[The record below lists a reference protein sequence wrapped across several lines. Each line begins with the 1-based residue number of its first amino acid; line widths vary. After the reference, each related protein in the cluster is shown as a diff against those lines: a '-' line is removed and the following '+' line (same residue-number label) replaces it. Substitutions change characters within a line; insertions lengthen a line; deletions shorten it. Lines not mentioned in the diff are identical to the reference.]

1 MPNSHRRRG
10 RSVSRESRH
19 HRRDVRS
26 RSRESRSRG
35 RISRSRGRESHNSRL
50 DLQGNRIPRQPDIA
64 SNSLLTQQMQ
74 QILDR
79 LTSLEEDR
87 RVSRAASLRQPSN
100 QQQQLVEETATTARD
115 GAGFRDSAAPSSPGR
130 SVSAAADRDA
140 TVTDRLIDAIRSI
153 NTTVRSNQAYF
164 ISNFDPSVNDIDT
177 WCEEVDRAK
186 VSNNW
191 TDNECLSRIGNC
203 LKGDSKTWLNE
214 WVTSDRTWSNFIREF
229 KPLCPRK
236 PDVANILYEVMS
248 TNSDRYPT
256 YADYARRSLLRL
268 RIVKGLSDEL
278 ISAIVIRG
286 VMDPQIR
293 AAATNAKLMPN
304 ELVEYLSIYVK
315 SNLNSKKYTNPSNN
329 DRSFKSTLETS
340 QRKRKFEDGTCFLCG
355 KYGHKSSNCHKRQ
368 AANSSNNSN
377 GNVQRNYPV
386 SSSSADSNDD
396 NAEST
401 PEQAANVDTQPTID
415 TSPEPMPSTSRAAE
429 ALQPQPQENGDVL
442 QSGEAVLAEE

>member
-64 SNSLLTQQMQ
+64 SNSLLTKQMQ

-153 NTTVRSNQAYF
+153 NTTAQSTGKLDSGMRGPYRVVKALPHGRYELQLLAGSYGKSTQAAAQFMKPWRGEWTPETCAAYF
-164 ISNFDPSVNDIDT
+164 
-177 WCEEVDRAK
+177 
-186 VSNNW
+186 
-191 TDNECLSRIGNC
+191 
-203 LKGDSKTWLNE
+203 
-214 WVTSDRTWSNFIREF
+214 
-229 KPLCPRK
+229 
-236 PDVANILYEVMS
+236 
-248 TNSDRYPT
+248 
-256 YADYARRSLLRL
+256 
-268 RIVKGLSDEL
+268 
-278 ISAIVIRG
+278 
-286 VMDPQIR
+286 
-293 AAATNAKLMPN
+293 
-304 ELVEYLSIYVK
+304 
-315 SNLNSKKYTNPSNN
+315 
-329 DRSFKSTLETS
+329 
-340 QRKRKFEDGTCFLCG
+340 DG
-355 KYGHKSSNCHKRQ
+355 
-368 AANSSNNSN
+368 
-377 GNVQRNYPV
+377 
-386 SSSSADSNDD
+386 ADSNDD

>member
-340 QRKRKFEDGTCFLCG
+340 QRKRKFEDGTCFCV
-355 KYGHKSSNCHKRQ
+355 
-368 AANSSNNSN
+368 
-377 GNVQRNYPV
+377 GNMVISLRIV
-386 SSSSADSNDD
+386 T
-396 NAEST
+396 NARLLTVLIIAMEMYK
-401 PEQAANVDTQPTID
+401 EIIQ
-415 TSPEPMPSTSRAAE
+415 SPA
-429 ALQPQPQENGDVL
+429 QVK
-442 QSGEAVLAEE
+442 QSHVVFAKTWS

>member
-315 SNLNSKKYTNPSNN
+315 SNLNSKSIPTLLIMIVLLNLPSKQVSVSENSKMAHAFCVGNMVISLRIVTNA
-329 DRSFKSTLETS
+329 RLLTVLIIAMEMYKEII
-340 QRKRKFEDGTCFLCG
+340 Q
-355 KYGHKSSNCHKRQ
+355 
-368 AANSSNNSN
+368 
-377 GNVQRNYPV
+377 
-386 SSSSADSNDD
+386 
-396 NAEST
+396 
-401 PEQAANVDTQPTID
+401 
-415 TSPEPMPSTSRAAE
+415 SPA
-429 ALQPQPQENGDVL
+429 QVK
-442 QSGEAVLAEE
+442 QSHVVFAKNLVIG